1 MAAQHGPKGRIL
13 LTVLFYGM
21 VSENL
26 INYNFLANVDIE
38 KSQFVSLIP
47 VLYDLF

>member
-1 MAAQHGPKGRIL
+1 MATQHGSKGRIL

-26 INYNFLANVDIE
+26 TNYNFLAKVDIE
-38 KSQFVSLIP
+38 KSQFVSLMPII
-47 VLYDLF
+47 YDHF